1 MPHQCARWF
10 AMTGVESA
18 AVVGGG
24 THGCRPTGDKRG
36 CGGQR
41 RVVGDADPYGGD
53 KKGGTDCHGAMRLA
67 MTGFG
72 ECDGRPQ
79 GSPLRRDRGAVRAG
93 RRGRRPLR
101 RATRREYGLPRQSA
115 RWLAMTGFDNKIK
128 RRTSKRPPFCIK
140 LREKSEVF
148 DDLHDL
154 GADALL
160 SLHGGGADMSGRLEN
175 VPVAHF

>member
-1 MPHQCARWF
+1 ML
-10 AMTGVESA
+10 
-18 AVVGGG
+18 VGGG
-24 THGCRPTGDKRG
+24 VRAPRPTKKNATYARG
-36 CGGQR
+36 
-41 RVVGDADPYGGD
+41 
-53 KKGGTDCHGAMRLA
+53 
-67 MTGFG
+67 
-72 ECDGRPQ
+72 
-79 GSPLRRDRGAVRAG
+79 
-93 RRGRRPLR
+93 
-101 RATRREYGLPRQSA
+101 YGLPRQSA
-115 RWLAMTGFDNKIK
+115 DWLAMTGFDNKIK

>member
-1 MPHQCARWF
+1 MKKIWIARRWGHRRAIF
-10 AMTGVESA
+10 FGGSA
-18 AVVGGG
+18 ARAGRCG
-24 THGCRPTGDKRG
+24 HRPLRRRQKR
-36 CGGQR
+36 
-41 RVVGDADPYGGD
+41 
-53 KKGGTDCHGAMRLA
+53 GTDCHGAMRLA

-79 GSPLRRDRGAVRAG
+79 GSPLRRDKGAVRAG

-115 RWLAMTGFDNKIK
+115 DWLAMTGFDNKIK

>member
-1 MPHQCARWF
+1 MQLMRGGYGLPHQCAHW
-10 AMTGVESA
+10 
-18 AVVGGG
+18 
-24 THGCRPTGDKRG
+24 
-36 CGGQR
+36 
-41 RVVGDADPYGGD
+41 
-53 KKGGTDCHGAMRLA
+53 LA

-115 RWLAMTGFDNKIK
+115 DWLAMTGFDNKIK

-140 LREKSEVF
+140 VREKSEIL

>member
-1 MPHQCARWF
+1 MP
-10 AMTGVESA
+10 
-18 AVVGGG
+18 
-24 THGCRPTGDKRG
+24 
-36 CGGQR
+36 R
-41 RVVGDADPYGGD
+41 RYA
-53 KKGGTDCHGAMRLA
+53 LA

-72 ECDGRPQ
+72 ECYACR
-79 GSPLRRDRGAVRAG
+79 
-93 RRGRRPLR
+93 RRGEGTPPYEEKCNLCEGVRI
-101 RATRREYGLPRQSA
+101 ASQSA
-115 RWLAMTGFDNKIK
+115 DWLAMTGFDNKIK

>member
-1 MPHQCARWF
+1 MLVGD
-10 AMTGVESA
+10 GVRA
-18 AVVGGG
+18 P
-24 THGCRPTGDKRG
+24 RPTEKNATYARG
-36 CGGQR
+36 VRIATPVCALARNDRVWKCG
-41 RVVGDADPYGGD
+41 
-53 KKGGTDCHGAMRLA
+53 
-67 MTGFG
+67 
-72 ECDGRPQ
+72 GRPQ

-115 RWLAMTGFDNKIK
+115 DWLAMTGFDNKIK

-140 LREKSEVF
+140 LREKSEVL

-160 SLHGGGADMSGRLEN
+160 SLHGGGADVSGRLEN